1 MYYVHLVWFWITLLF
16 ATYKLLFVEKEDN
29 VTKQGQESEY
39 SSGWRPLSWDMRFM
53 HFGKQGSKGF
63 LYPGL
68 SPDGSRWVQVIQ
80 ALPEDSRGRM
90 GVPP

>member
-29 VTKQGQESEY
+29 VTKQRQESED

-53 HFGKQGSKGF
+53 
-63 LYPGL
+63 
-68 SPDGSRWVQVIQ
+68 
-80 ALPEDSRGRM
+80 
-90 GVPP
+90 